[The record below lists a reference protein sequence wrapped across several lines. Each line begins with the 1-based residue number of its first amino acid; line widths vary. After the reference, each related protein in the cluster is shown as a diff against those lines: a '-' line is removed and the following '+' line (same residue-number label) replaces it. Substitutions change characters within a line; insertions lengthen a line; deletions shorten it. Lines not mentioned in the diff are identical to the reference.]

1 MCEHVHVCTNVHIRV
16 YRYVY
21 IYGLKT
27 GWKCIFYVQ
36 LLVKSLEG
44 FLGVVLGRSAHLPG
58 HFGSVNQGTLSLDRT
73 KLGEQR
79 C

>member
-1 MCEHVHVCTNVHIRV
+1 MCEHVYVCIDVHIHVC
-16 YRYVY
+16 RYVY
-21 IYGLKT
+21 IHVLKT

-44 FLGVVLGRSAHLPG
+44 FLGVVLGCSAHLPG
-58 HFGSVNQGTLSLDRT
+58 HFGSVNQGTLSLGKT